1 MQRKINETE
10 LQLVW
15 GSVRHLRR
23 IVNAGEW
30 TKATQVYLQI
40 AAYERAASED
50 GHHPY
55 FINMARE
62 AIDYYTER
70 YNAHLKEL
78 LGYA

>member
-1 MQRKINETE
+1 MQRKIDETE

-30 TKATQVYLQI
+30 GKAAQVYQSL
-40 AAYERAASED
+40 AAYERTASEQ

-62 AIDYYTER
+62 AIDYYVES
-70 YNAHLKEL
+70 YNAFLKGML
-78 LGYA
+78 NHA